1 MRVPDISVRKKEH
14 LDLAAG
20 VDAASTSTP
29 GWDDVHLL
37 AASIPRVALGD
48 VDLSVDLLGH
58 RIEAPFVIA
67 AMTGGHDQAVAINES
82 LAFAAE
88 ELKVA
93 IGSGSQRAALRHPEL
108 ARTYSIIRE
117 SAPHAV
123 VLANIGIFQ
132 LIDQVDS
139 PALTNDEIETA
150 IGMLD
155 AQFLVVHL
163 NALEEAIQPEGDLR
177 AAGLIDA
184 LSNLTEMSPVPVV
197 AKETGAGMTQETA
210 RNLVQAGIAML
221 DVGGAGGTSFAR
233 IEGQRAAMRGDRIGA
248 RLGSTFSGWGVPSA
262 SSILE
267 VAPVGVPV
275 IATGGI
281 RNGLH
286 AAKAVSLGATVA
298 GMAGPMLKAALGGP
312 VSAKDELSLFVEELR
327 LATQLVGCTNLAEL
341 GLSQPVLTGQTRAWA
356 QQRGLI

>member
-37 AASIPRVALGD
+37 AASIPRIALAD
-48 VDLSVDLLGH
+48 VDLSVELLGH

-67 AMTGGHDQAVAINES
+67 AMTGGHDEAVAINEN
-82 LAFAAE
+82 LAVTAE

-117 SAPHAV
+117 SAPNAV

-139 PALTNDEIETA
+139 PALTQAEIETA
-150 IGMLD
+150 VGMLD

-163 NALEEAIQPEGDLR
+163 NALEEAIQPEGDSR

-184 LSNLTEMSPVPVV
+184 LAELTSVSPVPVI
-197 AKETGAGMTQETA
+197 AKETGAGMTRETA
-210 RNLVQAGIAML
+210 GALVQAGISMI

-233 IEGQRAAMRGDRIGA
+233 IEGQRAAMRGDMVRA
-248 RLGSTFSGWGVPSA
+248 RLGKSFSGWGIPTA

-267 VAPVGVPV
+267 VVPVGLPV

-281 RNGLH
+281 RNGIH
-286 AAKAVSLGATVA
+286 AAKALRLGATAV
-298 GMAGPMLKAALGGP
+298 GVAGPMLKAALDGP
-312 VSAKDELSLFVEELR
+312 EAAKRELSAFVDELR
-327 LATQLVGCTNLAEL
+327 LATHLSGCVDLVELAE
-341 GLSQPVLTGQTRAWA
+341 QQTILTGHTRAWA
-356 QQRGLI
+356 EQRGLI